1 MQLTEL
7 DGTVLNAAWSVEQ
20 DGDLLAIILESAG
33 GKTKTGASRN
43 SDYTRALVLLIS
55 RLRELGAVIEDALVD
70 SAQTASLSEAD
81 RRLIDAPLPLAT
93 TTASDEEIRL
103 LLTRKQGRIGMHPDA
118 RKSGNERKRLR
129 LRVAVPGYTPELL
142 ARDLSGDVESPVEK
156 MLLTLDA
163 LNVQR
168 SPDGTSKRHQPL
180 TLLWAI
186 GRAVEGKARQVPW
199 REARTVIASLIDD
212 FGHPTDSP
220 KNAHLPFLALAGS
233 GLWELSATPPAKG
246 KHGDPRL
253 RWLNTHP
260 GTTGGLTE
268 ESHQLFAGSRLAV
281 STAVDRLLLD
291 HFDGTD
297 ERPLLTAVGLGTTAP
312 AVEARR
318 RTAYT
323 GKLGYD
329 VVVLRRGEQHVLRR
343 LLLARGASQC
353 ALCGAELPER
363 LLVAAHIKKRTACDE
378 RERRDLDNVAMLACT
393 LGCDSLYEHGYIGI
407 SDDGVVELSPELL
420 GHPHL
425 NEHARR
431 LAGRPVAAWTGSSR
445 DYFAWHAANVF
456 RAQARDE
463 PRQDG

>member
-1 MQLTEL
+1 MQLTEI
-7 DGTVLNAAWSVEQ
+7 DGTVLNAAWSVEH
-20 DGDLLAIILESAG
+20 DGDLLAVILESAG

-43 SDYTRALVLLIS
+43 SDYTRALVLLVS

-93 TTASDEEIRL
+93 TTATNEEIRL

-118 RKSGNERKRLR
+118 KKSGNERKRLR

-142 ARDLSGDVESPVEK
+142 ARDLSGAVESPVEK
-156 MLLTLDA
+156 MLLSLDT

-168 SPDGTSKRHQPL
+168 YPDGTTKRHQPL

-186 GRAVEGKARQVPW
+186 GRAVEGKERQVPW
-199 REARTVIASLIDD
+199 REARSTIGSLIEG
-212 FGHPTDSP
+212 FGHPADSP

-246 KHGDPRL
+246 KNGDPRL
-253 RWLNTHP
+253 RWLNAHP
-260 GTTGGLTE
+260 ETTGGLTE

-281 STAVDRLLLD
+281 SSAVDRLLLD

-297 ERPLLTAVGLGTTAP
+297 ERPLLAAVGLGATAP

-318 RTAYT
+318 RTYT
-323 GKLGYD
+323 GKLSYD
-329 VVVLRRGEQHVLRR
+329 LVVLRRGEQHVLRR
-343 LLLARGASQC
+343 LLLGRGVSQC

-363 LLVAAHIKKRTACDE
+363 LLVAAHIKRRTACDE

-420 GHPHL
+420 KHPHL
-425 NEHARR
+425 HAHAQP
-431 LAGRPVAAWTGSSR
+431 LEGRPVAAWTGSSR

-463 PRQDG
+463 PPQDR